1 MPGSSKFDI
10 FLDELNSLEK
20 QIYIFVHKVKEL
32 EEEKN
37 ALSKKVKKLLNENE
51 ILTMRIEEISGNIS
65 KAVNLADEINLKKIN
80 WENKEELKSKIE
92 ELISKINYHIR
103 S

>member
-1 MPGSSKFDI
+1 MLFRS
-10 FLDELNSLEK
+10 NSLEK

-37 ALSKKVKKLLNENE
+37 ALNKKVKKLLNENE

>member
-1 MPGSSKFDI
+1 LPRDSKYDI

-20 QIYIFVHKVKEL
+20 QIYIFVHKIKEL
-32 EEEKN
+32 EEGKN
-37 ALSKKVKKLLNENE
+37 ALDKKVKKLFNENE
-51 ILTMRIEEISGNIS
+51 ILTMRIEEISSNIS
-65 KAVNLADEINLKKIN
+65 KSVNLADEINLEKIN

>member
-1 MPGSSKFDI
+1 MPRSSKYDI

-20 QIYIFVHKVKEL
+20 QIYMFVNKIKEL
-32 EEEKN
+32 EGEKN

-65 KAVNLADEINLKKIN
+65 KSVNSADGVNLEKIN
-80 WENKEELKSKIE
+80 WGNKEELKSKIE